1 MARAVVQIWSV
12 TGKTIRPTSSELLD
26 VTRSG
31 LNTTHT
37 GQGNTV
43 NPHRES
49 LLPVARVWTVVLLL
63 GTCLLYCARVA
74 MPICAVNMAEQFHWS
89 KSESGMVLGS
99 FFWGYCFTQVFGGYV
114 SDRVGGEKVL
124 LLSAAAWGSVTAFTP
139 ILAHFCS
146 QPIFSMTLA
155 RFLMGLLQGVH
166 YPSLASLCS
175 QKVVESERGFLMSTV
190 GSGSY
195 LGTLVIGGAGSLMLD
210 LYGWQSVFMCL
221 VSSHCCGPTA
231 CGNICSREKAR
242 EALNVSTL
250 SSDIIAQSYLVAIPL
265 YNRSHCSFVS
275 SRVCVGPIIT
285 LESLGSGG
293 PQSKLSK
300 RHWLRLLKQPA
311 VCAVIVT
318 HLCTASTFFT
328 LLSWLPTYFKD
339 TFPDAKGWVFNVVPW
354 LVAIPSSLFSGCL
367 SDHLIRQGRFFSM
380 GVSSV
385 FTLLLCRKTTFP
397 WAVTFVSAT
406 MGLTTFSHSG
416 VSVNVQDLAPSCAG
430 ALFGVMNT
438 CGAFLGVLLVY
449 FSGYLIESTGSW
461 TSVFALITTVNLLGL
476 CTFLAF
482 ADARRVDIEYSKVR
496 HHNIHI

>member
-1 MARAVVQIWSV
+1 MAVIQKY
-12 TGKTIRPTSSELLD
+12 GKNYSPDLVCHKENHPSDKIGVAGCHKKWPEHNSNWPR
-26 VTRSG
+26 
-31 LNTTHT
+31 
-37 GQGNTV
+37 
-43 NPHRES
+43 
-49 LLPVARVWTVVLLL
+49 PVARVWTVVLLL

-74 MPICAVNMAEQFHWS
+74 MPICAVSMAEQFSWS
-89 KSESGMVLGS
+89 KRESGMVLGS

-124 LLSAAAWGSVTAFTP
+124 LLSAAAWGSMTAFTP

-146 QPIFSMTLA
+146 QPILSMTLA

-210 LYGWQSVFMCL
+210 MYGWESVFY
-221 VSSHCCGPTA
+221 VSG
-231 CGNICSREKAR
+231 
-242 EALNVSTL
+242 LL
-250 SSDIIAQSYLVAIPL
+250 SVLWAYCMWK
-265 YNRSHCSFVS
+265 Y
-275 SRVCVGPIIT
+275 
-285 LESLGSGG
+285 
-293 PQSKLSK
+293 
-300 RHWLRLLKQPA
+300 LLKGEGKCRFSCVNSIYVILCCSLVPA
-311 VCAVIVT
+311 YLYTWSQCPLVAVIVT

-328 LLSWLPTYFKD
+328 LLSWLPTFFKD
-339 TFPDAKGWVFNVVPW
+339 TYPDAKGWVFNVIPW

-367 SDHLIRQGRFFSM
+367 SDHLISQGFDTASVRKLMQFFSM

-385 FTLLLCRKTTFP
+385 FTLLLCGNTTFP
-397 WAVTFVSAT
+397 WAVAFVSAT

-438 CGAFLGVLLVY
+438 CGAFSGVLMVY
-449 FSGYLIESTGSW
+449 FSGYLIEATGSW
-461 TSVFALITTVNLLGL
+461 ASVFALITTINLLGL
-476 CTFLAF
+476 CTFLGF
-482 ADARRVDIEYSKVR
+482 AEARRVDIDSSKVR

>member
-1 MARAVVQIWSV
+1 GEEILTRGLPLLGLQKKTRAPYGS
-12 TGKTIRPTSSELLD
+12 PAS
-26 VTRSG
+26 
-31 LNTTHT
+31 
-37 GQGNTV
+37 
-43 NPHRES
+43 
-49 LLPVARVWTVVLLL
+49 PVARVWTVVLLL

-74 MPICAVNMAEQFHWS
+74 MPICAVSMAEKFSWS
-89 KSESGMVLGS
+89 KRETGMVLGS

-124 LLSAAAWGSVTAFTP
+124 LLSAAAWGSMTAFTP

-146 QPIFSMTLA
+146 QPILSMTLA

-210 LYGWQSVFMCL
+210 LYGWESVFY
-221 VSSHCCGPTA
+221 VSG
-231 CGNICSREKAR
+231 
-242 EALNVSTL
+242 LL
-250 SSDIIAQSYLVAIPL
+250 SVLWAYCMWK
-265 YNRSHCSFVS
+265 Y
-275 SRVCVGPIIT
+275 
-285 LESLGSGG
+285 
-293 PQSKLSK
+293 
-300 RHWLRLLKQPA
+300 LLKGEGKRGSYS
-311 VCAVIVT
+311 VDSIHSYRCLLAVIVT

-328 LLSWLPTYFKD
+328 LLSWLPTFFKD
-339 TFPDAKGWVFNVVPW
+339 TFPEAKGWVFNVIPW
-354 LVAIPSSLFSGCL
+354 LIAIPSSLFSGCL
-367 SDHLIRQGRFFSM
+367 SDHLISQGYDTASVRKLMQFFSM
-380 GVSSV
+380 GVSSI
-385 FTLLLCRKTTFP
+385 FTLLLCGTTTFP
-397 WAVTFVSAT
+397 WAVAFVSAT

-438 CGAFLGVLLVY
+438 CGAFSGVLMVY
-449 FSGYLIESTGSW
+449 FSGYLIEATGSW
-461 TSVFALITTVNLLGL
+461 ATVFALITTVNLLGL

-482 ADARRVDIEYSKVR
+482 AEARRVDIDSGKVR

>member
-1 MARAVVQIWSV
+1 MAVIQKHGKNYSPDLVCHKENHASDKIGVPGCHKKWPEQNTNWS
-12 TGKTIRPTSSELLD
+12 R
-26 VTRSG
+26 
-31 LNTTHT
+31 
-37 GQGNTV
+37 
-43 NPHRES
+43 
-49 LLPVARVWTVVLLL
+49 PVARVWTVVLLL

-74 MPICAVNMAEQFHWS
+74 MPICAVSMSEQFKWS
-89 KSESGMVLGS
+89 KRESGMVLGS

-124 LLSAAAWGSVTAFTP
+124 LLSAAAWGSMTAFTP

-195 LGTLVIGGAGSLMLD
+195 LGTLLIGGAGSLMLD
-210 LYGWQSVFMCL
+210 LYGWESVFY
-221 VSSHCCGPTA
+221 VSG
-231 CGNICSREKAR
+231 
-242 EALNVSTL
+242 LL
-250 SSDIIAQSYLVAIPL
+250 SVLWAYCMWK
-265 YNRSHCSFVS
+265 Y
-275 SRVCVGPIIT
+275 
-285 LESLGSGG
+285 
-293 PQSKLSK
+293 
-300 RHWLRLLKQPA
+300 LLKGEGKIASGRTDGNLHVNIVKMILCCVFLSLHFPIS
-311 VCAVIVT
+311 AVIVT

-328 LLSWLPTYFKD
+328 LLSWLPTFFKD
-339 TFPDAKGWVFNVVPW
+339 IFPDAKGWVFNVIPW

-367 SDHLIRQGRFFSM
+367 SDHLISEGFDIASVRKLMQFFSM

-385 FTLLLCRKTTFP
+385 FTLLLCGNTTFP
-397 WAVTFVSAT
+397 WAVAFVSAT

-438 CGAFLGVLLVY
+438 CGAFSGVLMVY
-449 FSGYLIESTGSW
+449 FSGYLIETTGSW
-461 TSVFALITTVNLLGL
+461 ASVFALITTVNLLGL

-482 ADARRVDIEYSKVR
+482 AEARRFDIDSRRVWSGKKY
-496 HHNIHI
+496 

>member
-1 MARAVVQIWSV
+1 MAVIQKYGKNYCADLVGLKENHPPDKVGAPGCHKKWPEHNTNWS
-12 TGKTIRPTSSELLD
+12 R
-26 VTRSG
+26 
-31 LNTTHT
+31 
-37 GQGNTV
+37 
-43 NPHRES
+43 
-49 LLPVARVWTVVLLL
+49 PVARVWTVVLLL

-74 MPICAVNMAEQFHWS
+74 MPICAVSMAEQFSWT
-89 KSESGMVLGS
+89 KRESGMVLGS

-124 LLSAAAWGSVTAFTP
+124 LLSAAAWGSMTAFTP

-210 LYGWQSVFMCL
+210 LYGWQSVFY
-221 VSSHCCGPTA
+221 VSG
-231 CGNICSREKAR
+231 
-242 EALNVSTL
+242 LL
-250 SSDIIAQSYLVAIPL
+250 SVLWAYCMWKYLL
-265 YNRSHCSFVS
+265 KGE
-275 SRVCVGPIIT
+275 GPIIT

-328 LLSWLPTYFKD
+328 LLSWLPTFFKD
-339 TFPDAKGWVFNVVPW
+339 TFPDAKGWVFNVIPW

-367 SDHLIRQGRFFSM
+367 SDHLISQGFDTASVRKLMQFFSM

-385 FTLLLCRKTTFP
+385 FTLLLCGNTTFS
-397 WAVTFVSAT
+397 WAVAFVSAT

-438 CGAFLGVLLVY
+438 CGAFSGVLMVY
-449 FSGYLIESTGSW
+449 FSGYLIEATGSW
-461 TSVFALITTVNLLGL
+461 ASVFALITTVNLLGL

-482 ADARRVDIEYSKVR
+482 AEARRVDIDTSKIR

>member
-1 MARAVVQIWSV
+1 MAVIQKH
-12 TGKTIRPTSSELLD
+12 GKTYSPDLVCHKDNHPPAKIVPGCHKKWPEHNTSWS
-26 VTRSG
+26 R
-31 LNTTHT
+31 
-37 GQGNTV
+37 
-43 NPHRES
+43 
-49 LLPVARVWTVVLLL
+49 PVARIWTVVLLL

-74 MPICAVNMAEQFHWS
+74 MPICAVSMAEQFGWS
-89 KSESGMVLGS
+89 KRESGMVLGS

-124 LLSAAAWGSVTAFTP
+124 LLSAAAWGSMTAFTP

-146 QPIFSMTLA
+146 QPILSMTLA

-210 LYGWQSVFMCL
+210 LYGWQSVFY
-221 VSSHCCGPTA
+221 VSG
-231 CGNICSREKAR
+231 
-242 EALNVSTL
+242 LL
-250 SSDIIAQSYLVAIPL
+250 SVLWAYCMWKYLL
-265 YNRSHCSFVS
+265 KGE
-275 SRVCVGPIIT
+275 GPIIT
-285 LESLGSGG
+285 LESLGSSGA
-293 PQSKLSK
+293 QSKLTK

-328 LLSWLPTYFKD
+328 LLSWLPTFFKD
-339 TFPDAKGWVFNVVPW
+339 TFPDAKGWVFNVIPW
-354 LVAIPSSLFSGCL
+354 LV
-367 SDHLIRQGRFFSM
+367 FFSM

-385 FTLLLCRKTTFP
+385 FTLLLCGTTTFP
-397 WAVTFVSAT
+397 WAVAFVSAT

-438 CGAFLGVLLVY
+438 CGAFSGVLMVY
-449 FSGYLIESTGSW
+449 FSGYLIEATGSW
-461 TSVFALITTVNLLGL
+461 ASVFALITTVNLLGL

-482 ADARRVDIEYSKVR
+482 AEARRVDIDSTKFR

>member
-1 MARAVVQIWSV
+1 MQDFTLWYYFNLRTWV
-12 TGKTIRPTSSELLD
+12 LL
-26 VTRSG
+26 
-31 LNTTHT
+31 LPPHT
-37 GQGNTV
+37 GGGGGGGG
-43 NPHRES
+43 
-49 LLPVARVWTVVLLL
+49 PVARVWTVVLLL

-74 MPICAVNMAEQFHWS
+74 MPICAVSMAEQFSWT
-89 KSESGMVLGS
+89 KRESGMVLGS

-124 LLSAAAWGSVTAFTP
+124 LLSAAAWGSMTAFTP

-146 QPIFSMTLA
+146 QPILSMTLA

-210 LYGWQSVFMCL
+210 LYGWESVFY
-221 VSSHCCGPTA
+221 VSG
-231 CGNICSREKAR
+231 
-242 EALNVSTL
+242 LL
-250 SSDIIAQSYLVAIPL
+250 SVMWAYCMWKYLL
-265 YNRSHCSFVS
+265 KGEGKGLFNR
-275 SRVCVGPIIT
+275 
-285 LESLGSGG
+285 SLGSGG

-328 LLSWLPTYFKD
+328 LLSWLPTFFKD
-339 TFPDAKGWVFNVVPW
+339 TFPDAKGWVFNVIPW
-354 LVAIPSSLFSGCL
+354 FVAIPSSLFSGCL
-367 SDHLIRQGRFFSM
+367 SDHLISQGTFFSM

-385 FTLLLCRKTTFP
+385 FTLLLCGNTTFP
-397 WAVTFVSAT
+397 WAVAFVSAT

-430 ALFGVMNT
+430 ALFGVLM
-438 CGAFLGVLLVY
+438 VY
-449 FSGYLIESTGSW
+449 FSGYLIEATGSW
-461 TSVFALITTVNLLGL
+461 ASVFALITTVNLLGL

-482 ADARRVDIEYSKVR
+482 AEARRVDIDSSKVR